1 MTAPA
6 YTETPVSIWKR
17 KTARTGRWLLPN
29 YLLLSL
35 FLLIVLIPII
45 GLVFSSF
52 KSTTEV
58 IRGPLAP
65 PTSLRLDNF
74 EEAWTTGRFNLF
86 FRNSVIVT
94 AVVVVVSVFLSTLT
108 GYAFG
113 LLPVPGR
120 KFLYPLIL
128 IGYMVPFEAVVIPL
142 YHFMNRMGLTDTYS
156 ALILPQIGLSVS
168 FGTLWMTS
176 FFRAAPK
183 EILDAAAIDGAT
195 RWQTLWKILWP
206 LARPAVLTL
215 VVLVFMWTWN
225 EFLLAL
231 VLVQDETMRTL
242 PVGLAFFQGRYSANI
257 PLLAAGALI
266 VAGPILVVY
275 VLFQRYF
282 IRGMLGGAVKG

>member
-1 MTAPA
+1 MNRAWG
-6 YTETPVSIWKR
+6 S
-17 KTARTGRWLLPN
+17 LLPR
-29 YLLLSL
+29 YLILSF
-35 FLLIVLIPII
+35 FLLIILLPII
-45 GLVFSSF
+45 GLIFSAF
-52 KSTTEV
+52 KTDAEV
-58 IRGPLAP
+58 VNGPL
-65 PTSLRLDNF
+65 SLPSQLRVDSFVN
-74 EEAWTTGRFNLF
+74 AWTTGRFNLF

-94 AVVVVVSVFLSTLT
+94 SVVVVVSVFLSTLT

-120 KFLYPLIL
+120 KILFPLL
-128 IGYMVPFEAVVIPL
+128 LLGYMVPFEAVIIPL
-142 YHFMNRMGLTDTYS
+142 YHFMDRINLTDTYW

-176 FFRAAPK
+176 FFSSAPR
-183 EILDAAAIDGAT
+183 ELVDAAAIDGCN

-215 VVLVFMWTWN
+215 VVLIFMWTWN

-231 VLVQDETMRTL
+231 VMVQNETMRTL

-266 VAGPILVVY
+266 VAGPILLVY
-275 VLFQRYF
+275 IVFQRYF
-282 IRGMLGGAVKG
+282 IRGMLGGAIKG